1 MNRTKQPREAL
12 PPCLVLNKN
21 NEVRPMKKIDSWTLE
36 ALKNGEG
43 VYCNDNTVVRIAPDG
58 VKVVEL
64 FGNKILYIN
73 CHGNLFFTLAGWNT
87 PTTRAR
93 LNAIL
98 NDYNIGVTSRGGVP
112 YLCGRVF
119 VDALKIEA
127 GAWYKV
133 YNYVDGSIDIA
144 KVTRFD

>member
-1 MNRTKQPREAL
+1 
-12 PPCLVLNKN
+12 
-21 NEVRPMKKIDSWTLE
+21 MKKIDEWTVKAME
-36 ALKNGEG
+36 NSEG
-43 VYCNDNTVVRIAPDG
+43 VYCNANTVVRIFPDG

-64 FGNKILYIN
+64 FGNKILYVN
-73 CHGNLFFTLAGWNT
+73 CHGSLFFTLAGWNT
-87 PTTRAR
+87 ATTRTR

-98 NDYNIGVTSRGGVP
+98 NNYNIGVTSRGGVP

-119 VDALKIEA
+119 VDALKLDA

-133 YNYVDGSIDIA
+133 YRFTDGSIDIV